1 MVTIRARRTGRRSRL
16 WGAASILALAVAV
29 PLVTLAASAE
39 ASKHRIAT
47 ADQFLKATYFPIK
60 LRAPDDPHE
69 IRYDISCLPPDADA
83 EGAGICDGGGTVYFR
98 SSTNVS
104 ASVQLQLDADAQAGR
119 YVAAVP

>member
-1 MVTIRARRTGRRSRL
+1 MVTIRAWRTGRRSRL

-60 LRAPDDPHE
+60 LRAPGDPQE
-69 IRYDISCLPPDADA
+69 IRYDISCPASRRRRGRSGHLRRRRHRLLPLQH
-83 EGAGICDGGGTVYFR
+83 ECLGKR
-98 SSTNVS
+98 S
-104 ASVQLQLDADAQAGR
+104 
-119 YVAAVP
+119 AAARR